1 VTPVTA
7 DAAGLPPATAR
18 ADTPAADASVAP
30 TASELPQPQPDKKK
44 RGFWGR
50 IFKGKD

>member
-1 VTPVTA
+1 MTPVTA
-7 DAAGLPPATAR
+7 EAAGLPAATAR
-18 ADTPAADASVAP
+18 ADTPSAEAP
-30 TASELPQPQPDKKK
+30 VTPATSELPQPQTDKKK